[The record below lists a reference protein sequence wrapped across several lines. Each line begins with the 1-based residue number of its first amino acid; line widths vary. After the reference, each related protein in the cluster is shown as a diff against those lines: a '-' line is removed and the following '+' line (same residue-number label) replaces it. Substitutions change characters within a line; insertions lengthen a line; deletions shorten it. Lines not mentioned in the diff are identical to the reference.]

1 MGERAVITSITTP
14 QFEIPS
20 EMRVMAQ
27 RSVEQAKLA
36 FENYMR
42 MTWDASSRFE
52 ARVGESQADVQ
63 EVGNKTMNFVLH
75 DITVTFEFCQRF
87 VQVKGPAELLGLLND
102 FIQSQMQIMS
112 EQIKDLGLALSRVA
126 MDGMK
131 RSKESE
137 LAA

>member
-1 MGERAVITSITTP
+1 MITSITTP

-20 EMRVMAQ
+20 ELRVVAQ
-27 RSVEQAKLA
+27 RSIEQAKLA

-42 MTWDASSRFE
+42 MTWDASLRFE
-52 ARVGESQADVQ
+52 ARVEESQADVQ

-75 DITVTFEFCQRF
+75 NITLTFEFCQRL
-87 VQVKGPAELLGLLND
+87 VQVKGTAELLGLLND

-112 EQIKDLGLALSRVA
+112 EQIKDLGLTLSKVA

-131 RSKESE
+131 GSKESE
-137 LAA
+137 LVA